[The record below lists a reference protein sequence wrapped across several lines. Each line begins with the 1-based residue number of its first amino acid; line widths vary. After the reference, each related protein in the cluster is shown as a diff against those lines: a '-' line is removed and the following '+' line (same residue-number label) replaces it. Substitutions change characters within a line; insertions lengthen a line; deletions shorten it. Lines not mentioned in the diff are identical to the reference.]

1 MQNIKWEEL
10 RAKLLLLTES
20 PNPVQIDRLG
30 IIVDEKLF
38 IKSQIAVVDS
48 SVNVTKES
56 SNREKHFKLFVAKPA
71 YDRLLL
77 YYYFKTTIETS
88 FC

>member
-1 MQNIKWEEL
+1 MEQIKWDILKE
-10 RAKLLLLTES
+10 KLLLLSES
-20 PNPVQIDRLG
+20 PNPIEINRLG
-30 IIVDEKLF
+30 LIVDEKLF

-48 SVNVTKES
+48 SIKEGEMN
-56 SNREKHFKLFVAKPA
+56 NREKHFKLYIAKPA